1 MSREGERL
9 DHPTRD
15 LPGGTL
21 VGGDL
26 RLRIFR
32 TPSGELARTVGER
45 VPRWIQRLYESYGV
59 DLADPPLSASM
70 EAVAEGLKHRL
81 EGIALVLRKAEAR
94 GWKAVVEDDLLVIYT
109 GIGGEEVQAQ
119 LEEDG
124 VLTLVQ
130 EFSHADPA
138 VAGEGR

>member
-1 MSREGERL
+1 MSDEGERL

-15 LPGGTL
+15 LPAGTL
-21 VGGDL
+21 GGGVL
-26 RLRIFR
+26 RLRVYA
-32 TPSGELARTVGER
+32 TPVAEVERTVGDR

-81 EGIALVLRKAEAR
+81 EGIALILRKAEAR
-94 GWKAVVEDDLLVIYT
+94 GWKAVVEVDTVAIYT
-109 GIGGEEVQAQ
+109 GVGDDEVQTQ
-119 LEEDG
+119 LEQDG

-130 EFSHADPA
+130 EFSHTR
-138 VAGEGR
+138 AGAT